1 MYPNLNAELARR
13 GWNKKV
19 LSEKLDARYATI
31 IDKLNGKYPLTL
43 NECKEIKDKLDM
55 KLSMNRP
62 LNVRPKILTLRRSVF
77 LWQNIALYLN

>member
-31 IDKLNGKYPLTL
+31 
-43 NECKEIKDKLDM
+43 
-55 KLSMNRP
+55 
-62 LNVRPKILTLRRSVF
+62 VV
-77 LWQNIALYLN
+77 

>member
-19 LSEKLDARYATI
+19 LSEKIGIRYATI

-43 NECKEIKDKLDM
+43 NECKAIKKELETELTIDELFSPNKYEI
-55 KLSMNRP
+55 SN
-62 LNVRPKILTLRRSVF
+62 
-77 LWQNIALYLN
+77 